1 MLERF
6 IVRKM
11 YIERFIGRKIKEE
24 KTGKEGMIMTEF
36 CERGNKEDFQT
47 IEQFEEREV
56 LKPMSSFRGIPQSH
70 RNGPAFYSCH
80 TQLFLE
86 ATVGNSTSGL
96 LW

>member
-1 MLERF
+1 
-6 IVRKM
+6 M

-24 KTGKEGMIMTEF
+24 KAGKEGVIMAQF

-47 IEQFEEREV
+47 IEQFEERGV

-70 RNGPAFYSCH
+70 SNGPAFYSYH

-86 ATVGNSTSGL
+86 ATVGNRVSEL
-96 LW
+96 QW